1 MARNILTKK
10 EKQITSFDKIRLL
23 KFIELFQYTFIFYF
37 IAIVISK
44 FLNKYLF
51 TTKEEEIKKYSFLRL
66 SFSIIL
72 QLFILIVTFFYIRK
86 IVKAIPSVASLLS
99 EDFIPLTTL
108 EYSMH
113 IAFVFIFLDI
123 VKNLKLK
130 VSLIEEKLPHILN
143 KLFE

>member
-1 MARNILTKK
+1 MAKNILTKK
-10 EKQITSFDKIRLL
+10 EKQFTNFDKIRFL
-23 KFIELFQYTFIFYF
+23 KFIELFQYTVIFYF

-66 SFSIIL
+66 SFSIII
-72 QLFILIVTFFYIRK
+72 QLFVLIVTFFYIRK
-86 IVKAIPSVASLLS
+86 IVKAIPSVASLIS

-123 VKNLKLK
+123 VKNLKFK
-130 VSLIEEKLPHILN
+130 VSLIEEKLPRVLN
-143 KLFE
+143 TLFE